1 MEKKRGAR
9 VSKVWSSICWS
20 IHPIFIGRK
29 RCREHEN
36 RGAPCATAAVLFK
49 RFIRQPEHDG
59 NAHRTNYTSPLPPH
73 LSARATRCGRKLA
86 PRNGHRRI
94 DGRKTEKLRW
104 EMIREAN
111 YLSDYTREFKIIV
124 IRRRFDSTSASFR
137 LKQMDFF
144 LSSIFEIMKNV
155 EYLIENLSVNK

>member
-1 MEKKRGAR
+1 
-9 VSKVWSSICWS
+9 
-20 IHPIFIGRK
+20 
-29 RCREHEN
+29 
-36 RGAPCATAAVLFK
+36 
-49 RFIRQPEHDG
+49 
-59 NAHRTNYTSPLPPH
+59 
-73 LSARATRCGRKLA
+73 
-86 PRNGHRRI
+86 
-94 DGRKTEKLRW
+94 
-104 EMIREAN
+104 MIREAN